1 MSSMYRN
8 NELMFPHTA
17 ISALKSA
24 RNGAW
29 LELTEHIEQLDEADE
44 ESLAFT
50 LMMVRLCGCLNC
62 QPGSYK
68 LSLGCGTCA
77 SRAVASFKGS
87 DSALLRKFRKARE
100 EVEEY
105 LASREASQAT

>member
-1 MSSMYRN
+1 MSAMYRN
-8 NELMFPHTA
+8 NELMFPHSA
-17 ISALKSA
+17 VPALKGV

-29 LELTEHIEQLDEADE
+29 LELTEHIETLDEADE

-62 QPGSYK
+62 QPGSYR

-77 SRAVASFKGS
+77 SRVVASFKGS
-87 DSALLRKFRKARE
+87 DAALLRRFRKARE
-100 EVEEY
+100 EVEAF
-105 LASREASQAT
+105 LASRKAPVA

>member
-1 MSSMYRN
+1 MYRN
-8 NELMFPHTA
+8 NELMFPHSA
-17 ISALKSA
+17 IPALRGV

-29 LELTEHIEQLDEADE
+29 LELTEHIEQLDEANE

-68 LSLGCGTCA
+68 LSLGCDTCA
-77 SRAVASFKGS
+77 SRAVTSFKGS
-87 DSALLRKFRKARE
+87 DSALLRRFRKAKE
-100 EVEEY
+100 EVEAF
-105 LASREASQAT
+105 LASHEASNAA